1 MPGLNSSTGS
11 LYTNPMSRENL
22 YKSIKMLS
30 VVGIFLASFLM
41 YNFIVRPAVELC
53 TISATV
59 NCDAVTKG
67 SISTFLGV
75 PVPLVGLVGYIV
87 ILVSAVYKK
96 PKLVL
101 GMALFGTLFC
111 LRLTFLEIFVLH
123 VYCPVCLMCQVVML
137 TLVVLGFWLMKVDT
151 KHDAPT
157 NL

>member
-1 MPGLNSSTGS
+1 MTQ
-11 LYTNPMSRENL
+11 ENL

-30 VVGIFLASFLM
+30 VVGIMLASFLM

-53 TISATV
+53 TINATV

-67 SISTFLGV
+67 VISTFLGV

-87 ILVSAVYKK
+87 ILVCAIMKK

-101 GMALFGTLFC
+101 GMAIFGALFC
-111 LRLTFLEIFVLH
+111 LRLTLLEIFVLH

-137 TLVVLGFWLMKVDT
+137 AVVVLGVWLVKLG
-151 KHDAPT
+151 KT
-157 NL
+157 NVTPSNA